1 MRIQKTVRYNFT
13 LVRMD
18 IVNKSTDNKT
28 AEGVEKRELSYSVS
42 GTVSW
47 YNHYGGQYGGS
58 TEN

>member
-1 MRIQKTVRYNFT
+1 MRYNFT